1 MCVSLS
7 QNFQRIQR
15 NRQSRIR
22 VKLCR
27 RAGKRQDEVLLEE
40 DSPTPPAITSPAS
53 SNHGGGGGSGSG
65 PSANHSEDIVDI
77 DGEDSLAPKAVRL
90 EASPSAS
97 AVDPRAAGKGT
108 FSRDRLCA
116 FYIIGTDFLAHSA
129 TKLFLNWQ

>member
-1 MCVSLS
+1 MLNSRTAFP

-40 DSPTPPAITSPAS
+40 DSPTPPPPTIASPAS
-53 SNHGGGGGSGSG
+53 SNHGGGGGSSG

-77 DGEDSLAPKAVRL
+77 DGEDSLASKAVRL
-90 EASPSAS
+90 EDSPSVS
-97 AVDPRAAGKGT
+97 AVDRAAGKGT
-108 FSRDRLCA
+108 FSRD
-116 FYIIGTDFLAHSA
+116 
-129 TKLFLNWQ
+129 

>member
-1 MCVSLS
+1 MSVSLS

-40 DSPTPPAITSPAS
+40 DSPTPPPPAIASPAS
-53 SNHGGGGGSGSG
+53 SNHGGGGSG

-77 DGEDSLAPKAVRL
+77 DGEDGLASKAVRL

-108 FSRDRLCA
+108 FSRD
-116 FYIIGTDFLAHSA
+116 
-129 TKLFLNWQ
+129 

>member
-1 MCVSLS
+1 MGVFLS

-40 DSPTPPAITSPAS
+40 DSPTPPAIASPAS
-53 SNHGGGGGSGSG
+53 SNHGGGGSG

-77 DGEDSLAPKAVRL
+77 DGEDSLASKAVRL
-90 EASPSAS
+90 AASPSAS
-97 AVDPRAAGKGT
+97 AVDPRATGKGM
-108 FSRDRLCA
+108 FSRD
-116 FYIIGTDFLAHSA
+116 
-129 TKLFLNWQ
+129 

>member
-1 MCVSLS
+1 MCDRIFLCVRLLS
-7 QNFQRIQR
+7 MLNSRTAFLQNFQRIQR

-40 DSPTPPAITSPAS
+40 DSPTPPPPAIASPAS
-53 SNHGGGGGSGSG
+53 SNHGGGGSGGG

-77 DGEDSLAPKAVRL
+77 DGEDSLASKAVRL

-108 FSRDRLCA
+108 FSRD
-116 FYIIGTDFLAHSA
+116 
-129 TKLFLNWQ
+129 

>member
-1 MCVSLS
+1 MDVSLS

-40 DSPTPPAITSPAS
+40 DSPTPPPPAIASPAS
-53 SNHGGGGGSGSG
+53 SNHGGGGSGG

-77 DGEDSLAPKAVRL
+77 DGEDSLASKAVRL
-90 EASPSAS
+90 AASPSAS

-108 FSRDRLCA
+108 FSRD
-116 FYIIGTDFLAHSA
+116 
-129 TKLFLNWQ
+129 

>member
-1 MCVSLS
+1 MGVSLS

-40 DSPTPPAITSPAS
+40 DSPTPPPPAIASPAS
-53 SNHGGGGGSGSG
+53 SNHGGGGSGSGG

-77 DGEDSLAPKAVRL
+77 DGEGSLASKAVRL
-90 EASPSAS
+90 AASPSAS
-97 AVDPRAAGKGT
+97 AVDRAAGKGT
-108 FSRDRLCA
+108 FSRD
-116 FYIIGTDFLAHSA
+116 
-129 TKLFLNWQ
+129 

>member
-1 MCVSLS
+1 MFNSRTAFP

-40 DSPTPPAITSPAS
+40 DSPTPPPPAIASPAS
-53 SNHGGGGGSGSG
+53 SNHGGGGSGGG

-77 DGEDSLAPKAVRL
+77 DGEDSLASKAVRL

-97 AVDPRAAGKGT
+97 AVDRAAGKGT
-108 FSRDRLCA
+108 FSRD
-116 FYIIGTDFLAHSA
+116 
-129 TKLFLNWQ
+129 

>member
-1 MCVSLS
+1 MSNSRSAFS

-40 DSPTPPAITSPAS
+40 DSPTPPPPAIPSPAS
-53 SNHGGGGGSGSG
+53 SNHGGGGSG

-77 DGEDSLAPKAVRL
+77 DGEDSLASKAVRL

-108 FSRDRLCA
+108 FSRDWLCA
-116 FYIIGTDFLAHSA
+116 FYIP
-129 TKLFLNWQ
+129 N

>member
-1 MCVSLS
+1 MMGVSLS

-15 NRQSRIR
+15 NRQSRIH

-40 DSPTPPAITSPAS
+40 DSPPPPAIASPAS
-53 SNHGGGGGSGSG
+53 SNHGGGGSGSG

-77 DGEDSLAPKAVRL
+77 DGEDSLASKAVRQ

-97 AVDPRAAGKGT
+97 AVDPRAAGKGM
-108 FSRDRLCA
+108 FSRD
-116 FYIIGTDFLAHSA
+116 
-129 TKLFLNWQ
+129 

>member
-1 MCVSLS
+1 MCDRIFLCIRLLS
-7 QNFQRIQR
+7 MLTSRTAFPQNFQRIHR

-40 DSPTPPAITSPAS
+40 DSPPPPAIASPAS
-53 SNHGGGGGSGSG
+53 SNHGGGGSGSGG

-77 DGEDSLAPKAVRL
+77 DGEDSLASKAVRL

-108 FSRDRLCA
+108 FSRD
-116 FYIIGTDFLAHSA
+116 
-129 TKLFLNWQ
+129 